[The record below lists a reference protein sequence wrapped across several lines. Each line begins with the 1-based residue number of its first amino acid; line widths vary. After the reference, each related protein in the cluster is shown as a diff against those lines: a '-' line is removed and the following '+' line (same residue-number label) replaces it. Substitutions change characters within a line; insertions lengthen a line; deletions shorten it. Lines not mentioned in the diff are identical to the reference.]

1 MKAHYLAPLFD
12 PRSIAVIGASETVG
26 SVGCSVMQN
35 LIEGGFTGA
44 LHAVNLRHSTVFGL
58 PAVKTVSKITTPID
72 LAILTTPS
80 KTLLKLVEACGQQG
94 IRHIIIMSC
103 DFVGNDKAG
112 QKLLD
117 KILRLAK
124 SLNIRIMGPTVF
136 GYCRAPSK
144 LLAANFKGK
153 IKSGS
158 LAVVSQS
165 SSVTTAIL
173 DWAELHD
180 VGFSSV
186 VSLGSASDIDVGD
199 VLDYLVADPKTKA
212 ILLYIEDL
220 KDAGLFMSAL
230 RAASRSKA
238 VLALKVGRYDDDVKL
253 GRTHSERLIKHDD
266 VFDVALKRA
275 GVLRL
280 RSINQLFTA
289 VRVLDGTYRTKGR
302 RLAILTNGIGAG
314 LMAVDRAR
322 DLHIELPKLTPE
334 TMAQLKTILP
344 VQSSLQNPVDVL
356 GDANA
361 ERFKLAT
368 ELVLK
373 DPNIDGVLVVF
384 TPQVGT
390 DDMATAEAMI
400 ALRKTSDKPLLLAWV
415 GGKKIDASRKMLA
428 KAQTAFFNAPESAVE
443 VFYSLASWQYN
454 QQLLV
459 QTPSPL
465 GEMEAPDLETAQM
478 IISSVLA
485 SGREV
490 LDEVESKAILRAF
503 NIPVTLTI
511 RAQSADDAVS
521 AAMGLGLPVA
531 LKIDAKGIV
540 HKTDID
546 GVMLNLTSLVQVA
559 TESSKMLARAKEQLG
574 AENVRGLVIQPM
586 HGKKS
591 GRELMIG
598 VGRDHS
604 FGPVITFGHGGVTV
618 EVFNDIA
625 VSLPPLNEYLAEN
638 LIRRTRVKKMLAPF
652 RNLPGVDMAAIK
664 SVLLRVSE
672 MVCEFPQI
680 QQLDINP
687 LVADEHGVVAVD
699 ARIVVAPIPENA
711 RRYSHMAIH
720 PYPAHLAQITQL
732 KNGLPMVLRPI
743 RPEDADLIALF
754 ISKLSDESRYNRF
767 MSTLKSLPQAML
779 ARFTQLD
786 YTREMAIVATVET
799 SAGTEIIGVA
809 RFTANPDRDSCEFAV
824 VISDQWQGLGLGGR
838 LMGALFVAARDMGLS
853 VIEGEVLTSNKTML
867 TFMKHLGF
875 TIGKHPED
883 DSLKWVVKPLTELEQ
898 DSKTNVEN
906 Q

>member
-1 MKAHYLAPLFD
+1 MKPHYLAPLFD
-12 PRSIAVIGASETVG
+12 PSSIAVVGASDAVG
-26 SVGCSVMQN
+26 SVGYSVTRN
-35 LIEGGFTGA
+35 ILDGGYAGA
-44 LHAVNLRHSTVFGL
+44 LYAVNLKHKTVQGL
-58 PAVKTVSKITTPID
+58 PAVKTLSKITNPVD

-80 KTLLKLVEACGQQG
+80 RTLLKLIEACAQQN
-94 IRHIIIMSC
+94 IRHVMIMSC
-103 DFVGNDKAG
+103 DFVGQDKAS
-112 QKLLD
+112 QKLLN
-117 KILRLAK
+117 KILQLAK
-124 SLNIRIMGPTVF
+124 SLNIRILGPSVF
-136 GYCRAPSK
+136 GYCRVSSK

-186 VSLGSASDIDVGD
+186 VSLGIASDIDVGD
-199 VLDYLVADPKTKA
+199 VLDYLVADPKTKS
-212 ILLYIEDL
+212 ILLYIEEL
-220 KDAGLFMSAL
+220 KDARLFMSAL

-238 VLALKVGRYDDDVKL
+238 VLALKVGRYEQEIKV
-253 GRTHSERLIKHDD
+253 GRTHSERLINHND

-289 VRVLDGTYRTKGR
+289 IRVMDGSYRTKGR
-302 RLAILTNGIGAG
+302 RLAIITNGIGAG
-314 LMAVDRAR
+314 LMAVDRAN
-322 DLHIELPKLTPE
+322 DLHIELPQLAEATI
-334 TMAQLKTILP
+334 AQLRELLP
-344 VQSSLQNPVDVL
+344 LQSSAHNPVDVL
-356 GDANA
+356 GDASA

-368 ELVLK
+368 ELVIK

-400 ALRKTSDKPLLLAWV
+400 ALKKTTDKPLLLAWV
-415 GGKKIDASRKMLA
+415 GGKKIDASRKLLA
-428 KAQTAFFNAPESAVE
+428 KSQMAFFNAPESAVE
-443 VFYSLASWQYN
+443 VFYSLAAWQYN
-454 QQLLV
+454 QQLLL

-478 IISSVLA
+478 IISTVLA

-503 NIPVTLTI
+503 HIPVTLTI
-511 RAQSADDAVS
+511 RAQSVDEAVS

-531 LKIDAKGIV
+531 MKIDAKGIL

-546 GVMLNLTSLVQVA
+546 GVVLNLNSLVQVA
-559 TESSKMLARAKEQLG
+559 TEASKMLSRAQERLG
-574 AENVRGLVIQPM
+574 ADNVRGLVIQPM

-591 GRELMIG
+591 GRELMVG
-598 VGRDHS
+598 VGRDRA
-604 FGPVITFGHGGVTV
+604 FGPVITFGYGGVTV

-638 LIRRTRVKKMLAPF
+638 LISRTRVKKMLAPF
-652 RNLPGVDMAAIK
+652 RNLPGVDMAAVK
-664 SVLLRVSE
+664 AVLLRVSE

-687 LVADEHGVVAVD
+687 LIADENGVIAVD
-699 ARIVVAPIPENA
+699 ARIVLAPLAEHA

-732 KNGLPMVLRPI
+732 KNGLPLVLRPI

-754 ISKLSDESRYNRF
+754 VSKLSEESRYNRF

-799 SAGTEIIGVA
+799 GIGTEIIGVA
-809 RFTANPDRDSCEFAV
+809 RFNANPDRDSCEFAV
-824 VISDQWQGLGLGGR
+824 VISDQWQGMGLGGR
-838 LMGALFVAARDMGLS
+838 LMNALFIAARDMGLS
-853 VIEGEVLTSNKTML
+853 VIEGEVLSSNKTML

-875 TIGKHPED
+875 SIARHAED
-883 DSLKWVVKPLTELEQ
+883 DSLKWVVKRLQ
-898 DSKTNVEN
+898 DPV
-906 Q
+906 